1 MIVIAGGGV
10 IGLAIARALAL
21 TGSEVCVLE
30 RHGRCGTETSTHNS
44 GVIHAGLYYPA
55 GSLKGR
61 LCVEGR
67 EQLYAYCT
75 QENVPHVR
83 CGKLVV
89 AQADELSE
97 LERVAGLAKGA
108 GATIE
113 LVDQAFVAVREPHVR
128 AAAALW
134 SPDTGWLEAEAL
146 VRALQADV
154 ERHDGHVLV
163 GSPLVAVEPAPA
175 GLIVVTP
182 QERIEA
188 ELLINA
194 AGLYVDDVSRLAGGD
209 DLRIYP
215 CRGEY
220 ATLTAGASALV
231 RGLVYPVPH
240 ASGHGLGTHFTRT
253 IGGEVWLGPTVHYVD
268 DKQDYERDRA
278 PVESFLEPARAL
290 VPDITLADLR
300 LGGTGIRPKLHPPSE
315 RFADFLIRRD
325 SRNPYVIHAAG
336 IESPGLTACL
346 AVGEMVAGL
355 AGDGLRSAVCGE

>member
-10 IGLAIARALAL
+10 IGLAIARALARN
-21 TGSEVCVLE
+21 GSQVCVLE

-61 LCVEGR
+61 LCIDGR
-67 EQLYAYCT
+67 EPLYAYCA
-75 QENVPHVR
+75 QANVPHVR

-89 AQADELSE
+89 AQDDELSE
-97 LERVAGLAKGA
+97 LERVAGLATGA
-108 GATIE
+108 GATVE
-113 LVDQAFVAVREPHVR
+113 LVDRAFVAAREPQVR
-128 AAAALW
+128 AAHALW

-154 ERHDGHVLV
+154 ERHDGIVLV
-163 GSPLVAVEPAPA
+163 GSPLVGVEPAPD
-175 GLIVVTP
+175 GLVLVTP

-194 AGLYVDDVSRLAGGD
+194 AGLYADDVSRLAGGD
-209 DLRIYP
+209 EFRIYP

-220 ATLTAGASALV
+220 ATLTPGASALV

-253 IGGEVWLGPTVHYVD
+253 MGGEVWLGPTVHYVD

-290 VPDITLADLR
+290 VPEITLADLR
-300 LGGTGIRPKLHPPSE
+300 LGGTGIRPKLHPSSA

-346 AVGEMVAGL
+346 AIGEMVAGM
-355 AGDGLRSAVCGE
+355 V